1 MINWIV
7 SFETYYGNYAKV
19 QIKKKMDCLSS
30 VDQNREN
37 SEVANQSKAS
47 VPRQHNGVT

>member
-1 MINWIV
+1 MATTQK
-7 SFETYYGNYAKV
+7 SRFR
-19 QIKKKMDCLSS
+19 KKMDCLSS

-47 VPRQHNGVT
+47 VTRQHNGVT